1 VTVVVAH
8 RSIGRVLVAN
18 RGEIARRVFRSCRGL
33 GISTVAVFSDA
44 DADAVF
50 VREADISVG
59 LGGATPTESYLRAT
73 ALIDAAR
80 RTGADAVHPGYGFLS
95 ENADFAEQVLAAGL
109 TWIGPGPDV
118 IRAVGSK
125 IEARHRMHAAAVPIL
140 SGRDLDNGT
149 GDETALRAIGAEIGY
164 PVLAKASAGGGG
176 KGMRIVR
183 TPDELSSAV
192 QAARREALSAF
203 GDDTI
208 FLERY
213 VDEPRH
219 VEIQIFGDQHG
230 RVISLFERDCSIQR
244 RHQKVIEEAPSPT
257 VEEELR
263 ARMSAAAVVAGE
275 SLGYVGAGTVE
286 FLVTPSGEFFFLE
299 VNTRLQVEHAV
310 TELVTGLDLVEL
322 QIRIAM
328 GEPLPDAAV
337 HAEIRG
343 HAIEARLYAED
354 PAQSFLPA
362 TGTIQRFSIPGEVRV
377 DTGVESGSEISP
389 HYDPMIAKVIA
400 HGASREE
407 ATRRLESA
415 LRRAEIHGLVTNRD
429 FLVGV
434 LRSEEFVSGRTDTH
448 FLERNDPAVLGAPLV
463 AGDAERRHAAAAAL
477 ALQAAN
483 RAGATV
489 LRSVPSGWRNNRS
502 QLAATVLHG
511 SAGDRR
517 IEYGFTRDGI
527 LERLAIDG
535 DELQGVRLHG
545 CTGESV
551 DLEIDRIRVRYRV
564 SATGAGTVFVNSP
577 AGQAEFSIVPRFP
590 AADEEVAP
598 GSLASPLPG
607 VVIRVVEPA
616 GTDVRRGTPLIIVE
630 AMKMEHEIVA
640 PNDGTLS
647 TVLVAEGDQ
656 VEAGTIL
663 AVISDPA

>member
-1 VTVVVAH
+1 
-8 RSIGRVLVAN
+8 VLVAN

-50 VREADISVG
+50 VREADISVA
-59 LGGATPTESYLRAT
+59 LGGATPAESYLRGT

-80 RTGADAVHPGYGFLS
+80 RTEADAIHPGYGFLS
-95 ENADFAEQVLAAGL
+95 ENAAFAEQVLAAGL
-109 TWIGPGPDV
+109 TWIGPSPDV

-125 IEARHRMHAAAVPIL
+125 IEARHRMDAAGVPIL
-140 SGRDLDNGT
+140 TGRDLANDPS
-149 GDETALRAIGAEIGY
+149 DETALLGIGAEIGY
-164 PVLAKASAGGGG
+164 PLLAKASAGGGG

-183 TPDELSSAV
+183 APEDLSSAV

-219 VEIQIFGDQHG
+219 VEIQIFGDEHG
-230 RVISLFERDCSIQR
+230 HVIALFERDCSIQR
-244 RHQKVIEEAPSPT
+244 RHQKVIEEAPSPR
-257 VEEELR
+257 VGEELR
-263 ARMSAAAVVAGE
+263 ARMSAAAVTAGE

-286 FLVTPSGEFFFLE
+286 FLVTPGGEFFFLE

-322 QIRIAM
+322 QLRIAM
-328 GEPLPDAAV
+328 GEPLPDSAV
-337 HAEIRG
+337 HAELSG

-354 PAQSFLPA
+354 PTQSFIPA

-377 DTGVESGSEISP
+377 DTGVQGGSEISP

-400 HGASREE
+400 HGASRAE

-415 LRRAEIHGLVTNRD
+415 LRRAEIHGLTTNRD

-463 AGDAERRHAAAAAL
+463 AGDAEGRHAAAAAL

-483 RAGATV
+483 RASAKV
-489 LRSVPSGWRNNRS
+489 LRAVPSGWRNNPS
-502 QLAATVLHG
+502 QLSATVLRG
-511 SAGDRR
+511 FAGDRR
-517 IEYGFTRDGI
+517 IEYRFAHDGSVS
-527 LERLAIDG
+527 RLAING
-535 DELQGVRLHG
+535 DELSRVHLHA
-545 CTGESV
+545 CTPQRV
-551 DLEIDRIRVRYRV
+551 DLEIDRLRVCYRV
-564 SATGAGTVFVNSP
+564 SATDGGTVFVNSP

-590 AADEEVAP
+590 AGDEEVIP

-607 VVIRVVEPA
+607 TVIRVVEPT
-616 GTDVRRGTPLIIVE
+616 GTEVRRGTPLIIVE

-647 TVLVAEGDQ
+647 SVLVTEGDQ

-663 AVISDPA
+663 AVILESG